1 MNFKNANVNLR
12 EKQEKENIT
21 KFFDY
26 FSYA

>member
-12 EKQEKENIT
+12 EKQEKESIT